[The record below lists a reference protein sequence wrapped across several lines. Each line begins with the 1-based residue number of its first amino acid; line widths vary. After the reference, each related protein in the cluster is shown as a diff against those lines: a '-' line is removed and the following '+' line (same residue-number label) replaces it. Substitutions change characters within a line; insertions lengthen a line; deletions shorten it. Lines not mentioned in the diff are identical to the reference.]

1 MEIHEY
7 FPVWK
12 HLTKEQQNRLSY
24 SIHER
29 KVPKGTILHNG
40 SEDCVGLFVVQKG
53 QLRVYTI
60 SDEGREIT
68 LYRLFERDICLFSAS
83 CIMSSIQFDIAVSA
97 DADSVLYHI
106 PPKIYQQL
114 MRESAAVANYTN
126 ELMASRFSN
135 VMWLFDQILY
145 KRLDSRLAAFLVEEM
160 ELQQTDELKMTHEM
174 IAQHLGSAR
183 EVISRMLKYFQNEK
197 IVKLGRSSIL
207 ILDEKKLRETASDS
221 LRL

>member
-7 FPVWK
+7 FPFWK

-68 LYRLFERDICLFSAS
+68 LYRLFERDICLFSAF
-83 CIMSSIQFDIAVSA
+83 C
-97 DADSVLYHI
+97 
-106 PPKIYQQL
+106 
-114 MRESAAVANYTN
+114 
-126 ELMASRFSN
+126 
-135 VMWLFDQILY
+135 
-145 KRLDSRLAAFLVEEM
+145 
-160 ELQQTDELKMTHEM
+160 
-174 IAQHLGSAR
+174 
-183 EVISRMLKYFQNEK
+183 
-197 IVKLGRSSIL
+197 
-207 ILDEKKLRETASDS
+207 
-221 LRL
+221 

>member
-7 FPVWK
+7 FPFWK

-29 KVPKGTILHNG
+29 KVPKGTIL
-40 SEDCVGLFVVQKG
+40 QKG

-160 ELQQTDELKMTHEM
+160 ELQQTDELKM
-174 IAQHLGSAR
+174 
-183 EVISRMLKYFQNEK
+183 KYFQNEK